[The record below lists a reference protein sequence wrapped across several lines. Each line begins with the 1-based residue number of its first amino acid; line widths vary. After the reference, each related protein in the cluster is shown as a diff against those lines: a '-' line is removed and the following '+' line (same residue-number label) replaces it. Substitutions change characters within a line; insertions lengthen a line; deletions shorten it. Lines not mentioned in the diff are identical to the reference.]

1 MVEIYD
7 KYHDVEEMNSIKVVE
22 HEMERCKQ
30 LSTSVEDESLIDA
43 LENRIEMLEIK
54 QDQIM
59 ADC

>member
-22 HEMERCKQ
+22 HEMERCIK